1 MKKVFIVVP
10 CYNEE
15 ETIQIY
21 YNEVIK
27 YLNGDYIYN
36 VCFVNDGSKDKS
48 LEIMKSLANKDERIK
63 YLSFSRNFGKEAAMY
78 AGLEAAKREN
88 ADMAIIMD
96 VDLQDPPYLIP
107 ELIKSHEEGYNL
119 VFTRQKNRHG
129 GSILSAFFSLS
140 FYKVY
145 AFVTKDKGMARGARD
160 YCLLDKKAVDAFLAI
175 KDHERFTKGIYHFVG
190 FKQHVI
196 EFDYQKRSA
205 GTTKWNFKKLFHYA
219 ILGMREFSR
228 FYEYIPKVAA
238 WLVFFL
244 LCFDTG
250 KGIYTAVLANDYSRF
265 DWAPIRLD
273 FLFLGLFIVLFYLFR
288 LLYDVRK
295 QTQRRPIYIEEES
308 NLNNVLGDNNEAE

>member
-15 ETIQIY
+15 ETIEIY

-27 YLNGDYIYN
+27 YLTGDYDYN
-36 VCFVNDGSKDKS
+36 VCFVNDGSKDRS
-48 LEIMKSLANKDERIK
+48 LEIMMSLAEKDKRIK
-63 YLSFSRNFGKEAAMY
+63 YLSFARNFGKEAAMY
-78 AGLEAAKREN
+78 AGLEAAKKAK
-88 ADMAIIMD
+88 ADCAIIMD

-107 ELIKSHEEGYNL
+107 ELLKSHEEGYNL

-129 GSILSAFFSLS
+129 GSKLSAFFSLS

-145 AFVTKDKGMARGARD
+145 AFVTKDKGMAQGARD
-160 YCLLDKKAVDAFLAI
+160 YCLLDKKAVNAFLSI

-190 FKQHVI
+190 FRQKVI
-196 EFDYQKRSA
+196 EFDYAKRSA

-238 WLVFFL
+238 WFVFFL
-244 LCFDTG
+244 LCYDTG
-250 KGIYTAVLANDYSRF
+250 KGVYDAVQAGSYDRF
-265 DWAPIRLD
+265 DWRPIRID
-273 FLFLGLFIVLFYLFR
+273 GLFLILFIVLFYLFR

-295 QTQRRPIYIEEES
+295 QTQRRPIYIEEDS
-308 NLNNVLGDNNEAE
+308 NLEEVEENEAE

>member
-15 ETIQIY
+15 ETIEIY

-27 YLNGDYIYN
+27 HLTGDYDYN
-36 VCFVNDGSKDKS
+36 VCFVNDGSKDRS
-48 LEIMKSLANKDERIK
+48 LEIMMSLAEKDKRIK
-63 YLSFSRNFGKEAAMY
+63 YLSFARNFGKEAAMY
-78 AGLEAAKREN
+78 AGLEAAKKAK
-88 ADMAIIMD
+88 ADCAIIMD

-107 ELIKSHEEGYNL
+107 ELLKSHEEGYNL

-129 GSILSAFFSLS
+129 GSKLSAFFSLS

-145 AFVTKDKGMARGARD
+145 AFVTKDKGMAQGARD
-160 YCLLDKKAVDAFLAI
+160 YCLLDKKAVNAFLAI

-190 FKQHVI
+190 FRQKVI
-196 EFDYQKRSA
+196 EFDYAKRSA

-238 WLVFFL
+238 WFVFFL
-244 LCFDTG
+244 LCYDTG
-250 KGIYTAVLANDYSRF
+250 KGVYNAVQAGSYDAF
-265 DWAPIRLD
+265 DWGPIRMD
-273 FLFLGLFIVLFYLFR
+273 GLFLILFIVLFYLFR

-295 QTQRRPIYIEEES
+295 QTQRRPIYIEEDS
-308 NLNNVLGDNNEAE
+308 NLEEVEGNEAE